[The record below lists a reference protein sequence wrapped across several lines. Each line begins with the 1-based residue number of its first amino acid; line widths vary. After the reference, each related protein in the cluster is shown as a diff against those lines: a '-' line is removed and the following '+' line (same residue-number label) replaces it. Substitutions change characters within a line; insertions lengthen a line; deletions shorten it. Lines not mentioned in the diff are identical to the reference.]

1 MSPHGRTL
9 SLHRI
14 GRDLA
19 MVVAGLLALAGPARA
34 ANEVQVY
41 GIAQFGGSGQC
52 GDSDMTHTVH
62 TNTAAAFASPFA
74 LLKLVGQWDGV
85 DTLNNSNARSS
96 YFTDSGK
103 AGSCSCTADDVAAN
117 KGLDEADVVY
127 IHTHGGHSE
136 SSPAE
141 SSLSMGKSGT
151 GLVCSARTDL
161 NMRWNSD
168 LDIAIV
174 KACQSGDYD
183 TWANGGYRQQ
193 FTTSSSP
200 FRMWNAFHGDSS
212 CGSHVT
218 SYVSSY
224 AWESFYDGV
233 GENWL
238 DEAYDSEG
246 AGEDDCPVSIV
257 IGSSGTARR
266 NLFENGG
273 WLDRKS
279 TGAKSGSTIF
289 YFLGCHPDNGRKLPT
304 S

>member
-1 MSPHGRTL
+1 MTTTHRTNGVSH
-9 SLHRI
+9 SL
-14 GRDLA
+14 
-19 MVVAGLLALAGPARA
+19 VAIVAALFAQAAPAGA

-41 GIAQFGGSGQC
+41 GIAQFGGAGQC
-52 GDSDMTHTVH
+52 GSTGMTHPVH
-62 TNTAAAFASPFA
+62 TSTAAAFAGPFA
-74 LLKLVGQWDGV
+74 VMRLFGAWDSI

-96 YFTDSGK
+96 YFTDATK
-103 AGSCSCTADDVAAN
+103 AGTCACTAADAAAN
-117 KGLDEADVVY
+117 AGLDEADVVY
-127 IHTHGGHSE
+127 VHTHGGHSE
-136 SSPAE
+136 SSPAQ

-161 NMRWNSD
+161 NMLWNSD
-168 LDIAIV
+168 LDIAVI

-183 TWANGGYRQQ
+183 TWANGGYRQK
-193 FTTSSSP
+193 FTNGGSP

-218 SYVSSY
+218 SYVSNY
-224 AWESFYDGV
+224 AWESFHDGV

-246 AGEDDCPVSIV
+246 PDQDDCPVSIV
-257 IGSSGTARR
+257 IGSSHSARV

-279 TGAKSGSTIF
+279 TGDKTGSTIF
-289 YFLGCHPDNGRKLPT
+289 YFLGCDPDNGRKLPT